1 MHSSSPHTH
10 SDLDGGVVCKL
21 DAGTRV
27 WGQCNCLGALKN
39 LSIGEWQVRPL
50 SEVLK
55 LCGVLSRTSVSYTSL
70 KSALPLRGSQVQ
82 HVPNTLKNAGRAL
95 E

>member
-1 MHSSSPHTH
+1 MQ
-10 SDLDGGVVCKL
+10 
-21 DAGTRV
+21 TRCRYKSLMAL
-27 WGQCNCLGALKN
+27 WGQCNCLGALGN

-70 KSALPLRGSQVQ
+70 ESALPLRGSQVQ
-82 HVPNTLKNAGRAL
+82 YVPNTLKNAGRAL